1 MMEAAH
7 TVSENIQTLQELA
20 EAMEDLGYEVGRQEE
35 FVAVK
40 VPMGGDEPATAVL
53 TVDDDRQ
60 KVVITCQLAR
70 YGDIPEE
77 KLLDFLAAQ
86 SDANTRI
93 EPFAFATL
101 TNLDDPERA
110 DADDWLF
117 VLIDS
122 LSLGDLST
130 SELDAAMSDLHRA
143 APEVSNVLEIAKE
156 S

>member
-1 MMEAAH
+1 MEAAQ
-7 TVSENIQTLQELA
+7 TVSDKIQTLPQMAVVL
-20 EAMEDLGYEVGRQEE
+20 EDLGYEVGQQEE

-40 VPMGGDEPATAVL
+40 VPVAGGDPYTAVL

-60 KVVITCQLAR
+60 KVIITCQLAR

-93 EPFAFATL
+93 QPFAFATL
-101 TNLDDPERA
+101 TDLDDPDRA
-110 DADDWLF
+110 DADEWLF

-122 LSLGDLST
+122 LSLGDLAA
-130 SELDAAMSDLHRA
+130 SELEAAMADLHRA
-143 APEVSNVLEIAKE
+143 MPEVTGVLEIAKE